1 MRLLFALLFLTLLGY
16 AAYLGAIWGGEQYAL
31 LDPAEQPRAALIGA
45 LTILVVFFLSGALRS
60 GSKELA
66 QQGLLVQRYR
76 LYQSA
81 LGALQRQDLSPAI
94 WSRIEQGLALLG
106 SRAVIEGFRKLQES
120 VASHGFDSPQ
130 SAELFR
136 KLTMSMRADLG
147 QSHVELRKEKKVPL
161 PKKD

>member
-1 MRLLFALLFLTLLGY
+1 MRLLFALLFLILLGY
-16 AAYLGAIWGGEQYAL
+16 GAYLGAIWGGEQHAI

-45 LTILVVFFLSGALRS
+45 LTILVVFILSGAIRS

-76 LYQSA
+76 LYQLT
-81 LGALQRQDLSPAI
+81 LGALQQQDLSTAMR
-94 WSRIEQGLALLG
+94 SRIEQGLALLG

-120 VASHGFDSPQ
+120 VASHGFDSLQ
-130 SAELFR
+130 SAELCR
-136 KLTMSMRADLG
+136 KLTMAMRADLG
-147 QSHVELRKEKKVPL
+147 QSHVELRKAKQASL

>member
-1 MRLLFALLFLTLLGY
+1 MRALIALLLLILLGY
-16 AAYLGAIWGGEQYAL
+16 ATYLGAIWGGEQYAL
-31 LDPAEQPRAALIGA
+31 LAPDEQPRAALIGA

-81 LGALQRQDLSPAI
+81 LGALQQQELSPAMR
-94 WSRIEQGLALLG
+94 SRIEQGLALLG

-136 KLTMSMRADLG
+136 KLTMAMRADLG

>member
-1 MRLLFALLFLTLLGY
+1 MRLLFALLFLILLGY

-45 LTILVVFFLSGALRS
+45 LTILVVFILSGALRS

-81 LGALQRQDLSPAI
+81 LGALQQQELSPAMR
-94 WSRIEQGLALLG
+94 SRIEQGLSLLG

-120 VASHGFDSPQ
+120 VASHGFDDPH

-136 KLTMSMRADLG
+136 KLSMAMRSDLG
-147 QSHVELRKEKKVPL
+147 QSHVEIRKARKAPL
-161 PKKD
+161 PTKE